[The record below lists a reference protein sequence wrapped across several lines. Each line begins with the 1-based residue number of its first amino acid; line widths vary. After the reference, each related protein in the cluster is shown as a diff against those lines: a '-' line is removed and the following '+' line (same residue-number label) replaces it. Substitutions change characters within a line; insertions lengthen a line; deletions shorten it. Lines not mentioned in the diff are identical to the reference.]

1 MISQPS
7 INSKIA
13 IIGLGYVGLPL
24 AIEFGKYRDVIGFDV
39 SESRIYELRKG
50 LDSTLEVSGV
60 ELREA
65 VNLSFSMDI
74 EKLRDCGIYIVT
86 VPTPID
92 CDNIPDLTPL
102 RKACETV
109 AKTLKKGD
117 VVIFESTVFPGCT
130 EEVCVPDLE
139 RVSSL
144 QYNLDFFCGYS
155 PERINPGDKVNTV
168 KTIVKIT
175 SGSTPEISLLVD
187 ELYNQI
193 VDAGTYRASTIKVAE
208 AAKIIENVQRDVNIA
223 LVNEMAV
230 IFNKLDIDTSEV
242 IAAAASKWN
251 FAKYYPGF
259 VGGHC
264 ISVDPYYLI
273 HRSSK
278 AGYVPDLMMKAREI
292 NNFMTDFVA
301 NIFEEKMQKKGSQTL
316 EVLVLGLTFKE
327 NCQDLRNSK
336 AFDFLDALKAK
347 GMGVD
352 VYDPWVRQSLFEKD
366 DRINQLNEIKKK
378 KYDGVII
385 LVAHNEFKDLGAS
398 FFRDLCNDDG
408 VFFDMKSMFPV
419 DQSDVRI

>member
-1 MISQPS
+1 
-7 INSKIA
+7 
-13 IIGLGYVGLPL
+13 
-24 AIEFGKYRDVIGFDV
+24 
-39 SESRIYELRKG
+39 
-50 LDSTLEVSGV
+50 
-60 ELREA
+60 
-65 VNLSFSMDI
+65 MDI
-74 EKLRDCGIYIVT
+74 EKLRGCGIYIVT

-92 CDNIPDLTPL
+92 CDNIPDLNPL

-117 VVIFESTVFPGCT
+117 IVIFESTVFPGCT

-144 QYNLDFFCGYS
+144 QYNFDFFCGYS

-187 ELYNQI
+187 ELYSQI
-193 VDAGTYRASTIKVAE
+193 VDAGTYRASSIKVAE

-223 LVNEMAV
+223 LVNEMA
-230 IFNKLDIDTSEV
+230 IMFKKLDIDTSEV

-278 AGYVPDLMMKAREI
+278 AGYVPDLMMKARKI

-301 NIFEEKMQKKGSQTL
+301 NIFEEKMQKKGSQTF

-327 NCQDLRNSK
+327 NCPDLRNSK
-336 AFDFLDALKAK
+336 VFDFLDALKAK

-366 DRINQLNEIKKK
+366 DRINQLNEIEKK